1 MTRWPFMRGGE
12 RGESTGW
19 SEGERRFHRATVV
32 VYDISPFSACDADKR
47 VVARLLQFLQ
57 HYFIFFT
64 FFSGKF
70 KKN

>member
-32 VYDISPFSACDADKR
+32 VYDISPRSPR
-47 VVARLLQFLQ
+47 VTQIKESSRGYYNFYNIIL
-57 HYFIFFT
+57 
-64 FFSGKF
+64 
-70 KKN
+70 